1 MAELREAI
9 VLMIGVLIGAVA
21 FMLVTVLLTSMFG
34 RAQAATRGIIIER
47 DQEGRIT
54 AIHYV

>member
-1 MAELREAI
+1 